1 MYIPFCYEFDISLV
15 IHMCVCVGVIMV
27 GFDMPSYS
35 SVAEGSSVQVCV
47 SVVTGQSTNDIRTS

>member
-1 MYIPFCYEFDISLV
+1 
-15 IHMCVCVGVIMV
+15 MCVCVGVIMV

-47 SVVTGQSTNDIRTS
+47 SVVTGQSTNDIGAS